1 MADLEERMKQELE
14 ALRTLRDELRVKLNL
29 ASKDARDAFESAEK
43 TWRKLEARVR
53 LVGRES
59 RKELAEITEAA
70 KPLAQELRSAYHRIR
85 DLLP

>member
-1 MADLEERMKQELE
+1 MAELDERLKKEID

-43 TWRKLEARVR
+43 TWRKLEGRIR

-59 RKELAEITEAA
+59 KKELNEIAEAA
-70 KPLAQELRSAYHRIR
+70 RPLAQELKTAYHRIR
-85 DLLP
+85 DLI